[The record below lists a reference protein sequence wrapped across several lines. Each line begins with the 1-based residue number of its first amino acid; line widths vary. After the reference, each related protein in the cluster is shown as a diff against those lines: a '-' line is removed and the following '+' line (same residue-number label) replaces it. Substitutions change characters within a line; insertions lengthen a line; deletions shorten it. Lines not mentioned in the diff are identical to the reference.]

1 MFSGKNLSRILLEQ
15 NIKQKDFAECLFIS
29 PSTLCD
35 YIHGRR
41 TPSLDLQHHMSKL
54 LGVTFHDLQ
63 DSSVIHKTTDSELLL
78 LTQFRNMTHAQQQFI
93 LKIAELLPTV
103 L

>member
-15 NIKQKDFAECLFIS
+15 NIKQKEFAECLFIS

-41 TPSLDLQHHMSKL
+41 TPSLDLQHHMSRL
-54 LGVTFHDLQ
+54 LGVTLHDLQ
-63 DSSVIHKTTDSELLL
+63 DSSVIPKTTDSELLL